1 MTTEHSHNDVDIH
14 TYLAA
19 HALHLLRCSSLGA
32 SGIFTH
38 RLELTG
44 QSKRE
49 MRVDTTCTRARRR
62 CQSVPRGSQAAQPA
76 CEASCTRASP
86 HLEMPCCM
94 HMSGMQH
101 THI

>member
-1 MTTEHSHNDVDIH
+1 MNSEHSHNDVDIH
-14 TYLAA
+14 AYLAA

-49 MRVDTTCTRARRR
+49 MRVDTTCTRTRRR
-62 CQSVPRGSQAAQPA
+62 CGAAKHHNLHVK
-76 CEASCTRASP
+76 RAALA
-86 HLEMPCCM
+86 HRRV
-94 HMSGMQH
+94 
-101 THI
+101 